1 MTFQKSCFAGLTM
14 GLLLATAGCQR
25 NQPGQGSA
33 ALGTEAQNC
42 DPNSGLALPP
52 GFCATIFADNIG
64 HARHLAVGVDGTL
77 FANTWSGEYFNNDKP
92 PAGGFLIA
100 MRDTNGDGKADEVRR
115 LGETSESGA
124 TGGTGVAV
132 YGGAVFVEQGS
143 RILRYAIGQDG
154 LPTGKPDVVL
164 DGLATDGEHNM
175 HPFVIGAN
183 GDLFVNT
190 GSATNTCQV
199 KNRMPESLGLS
210 PCPEKQLRAGI
221 WRYDANARNQHYSA
235 SARYAS
241 GLRNTGGL
249 TFDGSGRL
257 YGTQHGRDELAQNW
271 RRFYT
276 AQQGAELPAEELV
289 EIAQGKDYGWPE
301 CYFDPQKGQL
311 MLAPEYGGDGTK
323 TGICAERQGPVAAF
337 PAHWAPNDVAYYG
350 GASFPAA
357 YKGGMFIAFH
367 GSWNRAPLPQAG
379 YNVVFQP
386 FANGRPSGQYI
397 VFADGFAGGE
407 RSPEKAMYR
416 PAGLAVGRDGALYV
430 ADDQKGRIWR
440 ITYRG
445 PADAS
450 LVAASQA
457 ANAPAAPAD
466 GEKSAAAAALPPG
479 ATAEQFAL
487 GEAVF
492 TGRAAG
498 GTCAGCHGASG
509 GGTSMGPSLTNGKWI
524 WSDGSLEAIEATI
537 RKGVAKPRNNRG
549 AMPPMGGSN
558 LSERELDAVSVYV
571 WSLGHT
577 PAKPAQ

>member
-1 MTFQKSCFAGLTM
+1 MTLHRLVGASFAIA
-14 GLLLATAGCQR
+14 LLLVTGGCQR
-25 NQPGQGSA
+25 SQAGQTSGE
-33 ALGTEAQNC
+33 LGTESQNC

-52 GFCATIFADNIG
+52 GFCATIFADGIG
-64 HARHLAVGVDGTL
+64 HARHLAVGQDGTL

-92 PAGGFLIA
+92 RAGGFLVA
-100 MRDTNGDGKADEVRR
+100 MRDTDGDGKADDVRR

-124 TGGTGVAV
+124 TGGTGVAI
-132 YGGAVFVEQGS
+132 YRGGIFVEQGT

-154 LPTGKPDVVL
+154 IPAGKPEVVL

-175 HPFVIGAN
+175 HPFAISAN
-183 GDLFVNT
+183 GALFVNT

-199 KNRMPESLGLS
+199 KNRMPESPGKS

-235 SARYAS
+235 DGRYAS

-249 TFDGSGRL
+249 TFDGGGRL
-257 YGTQHGRDELAQNW
+257 YGTQHGRDELGQNW
-271 RRFYT
+271 RRLYT
-276 AQQGAELPAEELV
+276 NEQGADLPAEELV
-289 EIAQGKDYGWPE
+289 EIVQGKDYGWPE
-301 CYFDPQKGQL
+301 CYFDPRKGQL
-311 MLAPEYGGDGTK
+311 VLGPEYGGDGAK

-350 GASFPAA
+350 AASFPAA

-386 FANGRPSGQYI
+386 FAKGRPSGQYI
-397 VFADGFAGGE
+397 VFADGFAGAE
-407 RSPEKAMYR
+407 RSPEKAMFR
-416 PAGLAVGRDGALYV
+416 PAGLAVDSHGALYV

-445 PADAS
+445 PADAP

-457 ANAPAAPAD
+457 ASAPTAPAAQKP
-466 GEKSAAAAALPPG
+466 AAAAALPAG
-479 ATAEQFAL
+479 ATAEQLAL
-487 GEAVF
+487 GAAVF

-498 GTCAGCHGASG
+498 GTCAGCHGTSG
-509 GGTSMGPSLTNGKWI
+509 GGTSMGPSLSSGTWA
-524 WSDGSLEAIEATI
+524 WSDGSLEGIEATI
-537 RKGVAKPRNNRG
+537 RKGVAKPKNHRG

-558 LSERELDAVSVYV
+558 LSQPELDAVAVYV

-577 PAKPAQ
+577 AAKPVQ

>member
-1 MTFQKSCFAGLTM
+1 MTYPRNCFAGLTI

-25 NQPGQGSA
+25 NQTGQGASDLSA
-33 ALGTEAQNC
+33 GAQNC

-52 GFCATIFADNIG
+52 GFCATIFADGIG
-64 HARHLAVGVDGTL
+64 HARHLAIGADGTV

-100 MRDTNGDGKADEVRR
+100 MRDTNGDGKADDVHR

-132 YGGAVFVEQGS
+132 YRGGIYVEQGS

-154 LPTGKPDVVL
+154 LPEGKGEVVL

-175 HPFVIGAN
+175 HPFVISEK

-210 PCPEKQLRAGI
+210 PCPEKPLRAGI
-221 WRYDANARNQHYSA
+221 WRYDANARDQHYSA
-235 SARYAS
+235 AGRYAS

-271 RRFYT
+271 RRLYT
-276 AQQGAELPAEELV
+276 DQQGAELPAEELV
-289 EIAQGKDYGWPE
+289 EVIQGKDYGWPE
-301 CYFDPQKGQL
+301 CYFDPQKKQL
-311 MLAPEYGGDGTK
+311 ILAPEYGGDGAK
-323 TGICAERQGPVAAF
+323 TGLCAERQGPVAAF
-337 PAHWAPNDVAYYG
+337 PAHWAPVDVTFYTGSQFPKKYQG
-350 GASFPAA
+350 GA
-357 YKGGMFIAFH
+357 FIAFH
-367 GSWNRAPLPQAG
+367 GSWNRSPLPQAG

-386 FANGRPSGQYI
+386 FANGRPSGPYI
-397 VFADGFAGGE
+397 VFADGFAGAE
-407 RSPEKAMYR
+407 RSPEKAKFR
-416 PAGLAVGRDGALYV
+416 PAGLAVDSHGALYV

-450 LVAASQA
+450 LVAASPA
-457 ANAPAAPAD
+457 SNAPAAPMSGKTAAD
-466 GEKSAAAAALPPG
+466 AALPPG
-479 ATAEQFAL
+479 ATAEQLAL
-487 GEAVF
+487 GHAVF
-492 TGRAAG
+492 TGQAAG

-509 GGTSMGPSLTNGKWI
+509 GGTSMGPSLTSGTWL

-537 RKGVAKPRNNRG
+537 RKGVPKPRNHRG

-558 LSERELDAVSVYV
+558 LSERELDAVSVYA
-571 WSLGHT
+571 WSLGHS